1 MSNLLDK
8 VPPHSLEAEQ
18 SVLGSMLLEREAIIT
33 GSEHLKP
40 QDFYREI
47 HQRIFEAMLN
57 LSERGEPVD
66 LVTLSEEL
74 RQKNH
79 LEMVGGASY
88 LTQVVDMV
96 PTAANIATYAAIVK
110 EKAVLRQLIGV
121 SSQIVSRCYDGG
133 QDLEE
138 ILDESEKMIFQV
150 ANRGAQRG
158 YVVIKDILMETFER
172 IEYLYEH
179 KKGITGVPTG
189 FTDLDN
195 ITSGFQNSD
204 LIIVAARPAMGKT
217 TLALNMAQHVGT
229 REKLPVAIFS
239 LEMSKEQLVMRMLCS
254 QAGIDAHRLRRGF
267 LTGDDWPKLVRAVGP
282 LAEAPIYIDDTPA
295 ISVMEMRA
303 KSRRLMAEHGLS
315 IIFVDY
321 LQLMQ
326 SHGRQEN
333 RQQEI
338 SLISRSL
345 KALAKELNVPIVA
358 LSQLSRAVETRNDKR
373 PMLSDLLE
381 SGGIEANADLVAFIY
396 RDDYYR
402 QDSQEKNV
410 AEIIVSKQRNGPTGT
425 IRLVFQDS
433 FTRFQNIASSK
444 DMQETGT

>member
-1 MSNLLDK
+1 MSNLIDK

>member
-1 MSNLLDK
+1 MSDLIDK
-8 VPPHSLEAEQ
+8 VPPHNLEAEQ

-33 GSEHLKP
+33 GVEHLKSEY
-40 QDFYREI
+40 FYREN
-47 HQRIFEAMLN
+47 HQKIFQAMLD
-57 LSERGEPVD
+57 LSDRGEPVD

-74 RQKNH
+74 KQRNQ

-88 LTQVVDMV
+88 LTKIVDIV
-96 PTAANIATYAAIVK
+96 PTAANIATYAAIVR
-110 EKAVLRQLIGV
+110 EKAVLRQLISV
-121 SSQIVSRCYDGG
+121 SSKIASRCYDGG
-133 QDLEE
+133 EELEE
-138 ILDESEKMIFQV
+138 ILDESEKLIFQV
-150 ANRGAQRG
+150 ANQGAQRS

-189 FTDLDN
+189 FKDLDN

-204 LIIVAARPAMGKT
+204 LIIVAARPGMGKT
-217 TLALNMAQHVGT
+217 TLALNMAQHIGT
-229 REKLPVAIFS
+229 REKLPAAVFS
-239 LEMSKEQLVMRMLCS
+239 LEMSKEQLVMRMLCA

-295 ISVMEMRA
+295 ISVMEIRA
-303 KSRRLMAEHGLS
+303 KARRLMAEHGLS
-315 IIFVDY
+315 IIFIDY
-321 LQLMQ
+321 LQLMRA
-326 SHGRQEN
+326 HGRQEN

-338 SLISRSL
+338 SFISRSL
-345 KALAKELNVPIVA
+345 KALAKELNVPIIA

-373 PMLSDLLE
+373 PILSDLLE

-402 QDSQEKNV
+402 QDSQEKNI
-410 AEIIVSKQRNGPTGT
+410 AEIIIAKQRNGPIDTVK
-425 IRLVFQDS
+425 LYFQDS
-433 FTRFQNIASSK
+433 FTRFQNMASRS
-444 DMQETGT
+444 DVEETGT